1 MEMYG
6 KHSKSIPQKSII
18 LGIALVC
25 LWLSYRIMFQAE
37 GEFIL
42 EWFGIESIRAT
53 FERRM
58 IIFFFSLIIFL
69 RIGFTMTFL
78 LKRRIALEETFSIPL
93 AFALYFVG
101 FALLVLPKDTAIDIV
116 DYAGILIFLAG
127 SFLNTASEIQRD
139 RFKENPSNKGKLY
152 TGGLFRYSMHI
163 NYFGDLLWVTGYA
176 ILTRNWH
183 SAIIVLLLFCFFV
196 FYNIPK
202 LDRYLASKYGE
213 DFREYSAKTKK
224 LIPFVY

>member
-1 MEMYG
+1 MVPSTG
-6 KHSKSIPQKSII
+6 QDDHS
-18 LGIALVC
+18 
-25 LWLSYRIMFQAE
+25 
-37 GEFIL
+37 
-42 EWFGIESIRAT
+42 
-53 FERRM
+53 
-58 IIFFFSLIIFL
+58 FFSYLAWKY
-69 RIGFTMTFL
+69 TKTFL
-78 LKRRIALEETFSIPL
+78 LRRRISWEETFSIPL

-101 FALLVLPKDTAIDIV
+101 FALLVLPEDTAMDIL

-127 SFLNTASEIQRD
+127 SFLNTTSEIQRE

-176 ILTRNWH
+176 ILTRNWY

-202 LDRYLASKYGE
+202 LDSYLASKY
-213 DFREYSAKTKK
+213 REAFKEYTAKTTGKS
-224 LIPFVY
+224 Y